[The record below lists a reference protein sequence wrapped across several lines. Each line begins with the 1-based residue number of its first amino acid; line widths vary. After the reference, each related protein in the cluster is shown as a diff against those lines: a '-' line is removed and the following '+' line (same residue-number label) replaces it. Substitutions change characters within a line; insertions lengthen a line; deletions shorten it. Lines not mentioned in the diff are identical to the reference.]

1 MLIYFIIL
9 FICFIAFYTTKREY
23 RNLVFWLLIFFLFFI
38 GAFRGLDVGT
48 DLHGSY
54 YEKFYH
60 ISLNPASWDYGSE
73 MESGFCFYMAFLKKQ
88 IFNSYEFFYAT
99 SFFIFMSGMIFVIRR
114 YSSNLLLCLF
124 FFILFLHYTWAFNGI
139 RQAIAISLVAFTFP
153 LLEDFKKCK
162 IIIYELLIIYITF
175 RWHRTCIVFVILPLF
190 FISEVKT
197 WFSNHRTLIM
207 IIIACSYAFVFLSSY
222 LYKYVSD
229 FVDYVSF
236 LGSRYE
242 GYVSSSVNT
251 EKTRS
256 VYTALLQTAFALYVS
271 YIIPKKYLGNIWY
284 ILFAIGIII
293 SNFLGAFTALFTR
306 VAANYLFFDM
316 LLFSFLWYRV
326 PFKIQNQFRF
336 FVIIYGLIFFS
347 NSMLKNFGEVVP
359 YYNWLFE

>member
-1 MLIYFIIL
+1 MSIYFVIL
-9 FICFIAFYTTKREY
+9 FICFIAFYTTKRN
-23 RNLVFWLLIFFLFFI
+23 RNLIFSFLTFLLIII

-60 ISLNPASWDYGSE
+60 ISLNPASWLYGSE
-73 MESGFCFYMAFLKKQ
+73 MEPGFCFYMAFLKKQ
-88 IFNSYEFFYAT
+88 IIKSYEFFYAT
-99 SFFIFMSGMIFVIRR
+99 SFFIFMLGMIFVIRR
-114 YSSNLLLCLF
+114 YSSNKLLCLF
-124 FFILFLHYTWAFNGI
+124 FFILFLHYTWAFNAI

-153 LLEDFKKCK
+153 LLEDLKKYR

-175 RWHRTCIVFVILPLF
+175 RWHRTCIIFVILPLF
-190 FISEVKT
+190 YIPKVKT
-197 WFSNHRTLIM
+197 WFSNHRMLIM
-207 IIIACSYAFVFLSSY
+207 IIIACSYAFVFLSSFLHKFAY
-222 LYKYVSD
+222 Y

-242 GYVSSSVNT
+242 GYVSSSVDT
-251 EKTRS
+251 VKTRS

-271 YIIPKKYLGNIWY
+271 NVIPKKYLGNIWY
-284 ILFAIGIII
+284 ILFAMGIII
-293 SNFLGAFTALFTR
+293 MNFLGAFAALFTR

-316 LLFSFLWYRV
+316 LLFSLLWYKI
-326 PFKIQNQFRF
+326 PFKNKKQFRF
-336 FVIIYGLIFFS
+336 AVIIYGLIIFS